1 MSFANE
7 IRFKH
12 YMVEFKNGNTA
23 HIGGEDVD
31 EVKEYC
37 AKEYAGQPIN
47 TIYLEVFFND
57 GDDDGRC

>member
-12 YMVEFKNGNTA
+12 YMVEFDSGRTA
-23 HIGGEDVD
+23 HIGGEDVE

-37 AKEYAGQPIN
+37 AKQYAGDVIKA
-47 TIYLEVFFND
+47 IYLEVYYKEYEE
-57 GDDDGRC
+57 CQ